1 MRKTIEMTPTT
12 LDELVSG
19 DPGSARGELE
29 KEFGS
34 LGVVVM
40 PGDAESPILTAPV
53 RAALHQWLFEMNAEA
68 ELKAVGLKPRSRAL
82 LSGPPGCGK
91 TTLAHHISAR
101 LGVPM
106 VVIQSTEMIS
116 KWLGDTGRN
125 VAQVFRAARRNRYG
139 VALFFDEF
147 DALAKKREDLGSQGA
162 DNERSNVTIAL
173 LQEFDRYEGLLFAAT
188 NVTKDIDPAIWRRFQ
203 LQIEIGLPGDAE
215 RFAICR
221 LYLKPFDVP
230 DETIALLASIFDDAS
245 PALIREGCEAVKR
258 SLVLGPKMRLPTDL
272 PSIIER
278 FAASASAS
286 EGMPEPMLW
295 REPGT
300 ALRSL
305 RDAPWPPELAE

>member
-1 MRKTIEMTPTT
+1 MRKTVEMTPTT
-12 LDELVSG
+12 LDDLIGG

-29 KEFGS
+29 KEFGA
-34 LGVVVM
+34 LGIIVM

-53 RAALHQWLFEMNAEA
+53 RTALHQWLFEMNAEA
-68 ELKAVGLKPRSRAL
+68 DLKAVGLKPRSRAL

-106 VVIQSTEMIS
+106 VVIQSSEMVS

-125 VAQVFRAARRNRYG
+125 VGNVFWAARGNRYG

-147 DALAKKREDLGSQGA
+147 DALAKKRENLDGNGA

-173 LQEFDRYEGLLFAAT
+173 LQEIDRYEGLLFAAT

-203 LQIEIGLPGDAE
+203 LQIEIGLPGADE

-221 LYLKPFDVP
+221 LYLKPFAVA
-230 DETIALLASIFDDAS
+230 DETVAALAAIFDDAS
-245 PALIREGCEAVKR
+245 PALIREGCEAIKR

-272 PSIIER
+272 PAIVER

-286 EGMPEPMLW
+286 EGMPEPLLW

-300 ALRSL
+300 AMRLLRE
-305 RDAPWPPELAE
+305 APWPPERAE

>member
-1 MRKTIEMTPTT
+1 MRKTTEMEPTT
-12 LDELVSG
+12 LEELKG
-19 DPGSARGELE
+19 DAGSARGDLE

-34 LGVVVM
+34 MGVIVM
-40 PGDAESPILTAPV
+40 PGDAEAPILTAPV
-53 RAALHQWLFEMNAEA
+53 RSALHQWLFEMNAEA
-68 ELKAVGLKPRSRAL
+68 DLRAVGLKPRSRAL

-106 VVIQSTEMIS
+106 VVIQSNEMIG
-116 KWLGDTGRN
+116 KYLGDSGRN
-125 VAQVFRAARRNRYG
+125 VGKVFRAARRNRYG
-139 VALFFDEF
+139 IALFFDEF
-147 DALAKKREDLGSQGA
+147 DALAKKREDLSSSGA
-162 DNERSNVTIAL
+162 DNERANITIAL
-173 LQEFDRYEGLLFAAT
+173 LQEIDRYEGLMFAAT

-203 LQIEIGLPGDAE
+203 LQIEIGLPGEAE

-221 LYLKPFDVP
+221 LYLAPFEVP
-230 DETIALLASIFDDAS
+230 DETTAALAAIFDDAS
-245 PALIREGCEAVKR
+245 PALIREGCEAIKR

-272 PSIIER
+272 PSIVER

-300 ALRSL
+300 AMRML
-305 RDAPWPPELAE
+305 RDAPWPPERAA